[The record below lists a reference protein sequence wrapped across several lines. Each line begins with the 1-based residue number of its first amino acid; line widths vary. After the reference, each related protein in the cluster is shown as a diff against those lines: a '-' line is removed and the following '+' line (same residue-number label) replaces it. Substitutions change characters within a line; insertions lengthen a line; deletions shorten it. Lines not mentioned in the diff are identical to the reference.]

1 MRIFPFHG
9 AAIVMAPLLALGVVS
24 CSRPPP
30 QEEPVRAVKLMT
42 VRIGQMASEAEFAGE
57 VRARIESRLGFRV
70 SGKLVRRQAEVGQRV
85 KPGDILA
92 QLDPQD
98 LKLATDAVKAQL
110 ELVLTNRDMAASEFH
125 RSKTLKAQN
134 FISGVEL
141 ERRQAALDSA
151 NAQVEQVRAQ
161 LSAQTNQS
169 GYANLV
175 ATVAGTVTA
184 VEVEPGQVVA
194 VGAPVVRIAQDGPLD
209 VVFSVPEGSV
219 AELTMGSAADVK
231 VWSNEARLKGVV
243 REKAAL
249 ADPVTRTFQI
259 KLALEPRARLP
270 LGSTVTVTPKALS
283 TKGLE
288 VIKLPT
294 SALKQDGTNS
304 AVWVFDPTS
313 KTLRSQP
320 VQIVAADGNEVVI
333 GSGLEP
339 GAQVVI
345 AGVHV
350 LSAGQKV
357 SVYRSPQQ
365 NNGVGVSPADPAA
378 APVAAAS
385 ASK

>member
-9 AAIVMAPLLALGVVS
+9 AAFALAPLLALAVVA
-24 CSRPPP
+24 CSKPVP

-57 VRARIESRLGFRV
+57 VRARTESRLGFRV

-85 KPGDILA
+85 KPGDVLA

-98 LKLATDAVKAQL
+98 LRLATDAVKAQL
-110 ELVLTNRDMAASEFH
+110 ALALTNRDLAVAELQ
-125 RSKTLKAQN
+125 RSKTLKAAN

-141 ERRQAALDSA
+141 DRRQAALDSA

-161 LSAQTNQS
+161 LSAQANQS

-184 VEVEPGQVVA
+184 VEAEPGQVVS
-194 VGAPVVRIAQDGPLD
+194 VGAPILRIALDGPLD

-219 AELTMGSAADVK
+219 AALTMGSAADVK
-231 VWSNEARLKGVV
+231 LWSTETRLQGVV
-243 REKAAL
+243 REKGAL

-270 LGSTVTVTPKALS
+270 LGSTVTVTPRALS
-283 TKGLE
+283 PKGLE

-294 SALKQDGTNS
+294 SALKQDGTSS
-304 AVWVFDPTS
+304 AVWVFDPAS
-313 KTLRSQP
+313 MTLRSQP

-333 GSGLEP
+333 AAGLEP
-339 GAQVVI
+339 GMQVVT

-357 SVYRSPQQ
+357 TVYRSPRQSAGD
-365 NNGVGVSPADPAA
+365 GVAQADGSA
-378 APVAAAS
+378 APTAAAS